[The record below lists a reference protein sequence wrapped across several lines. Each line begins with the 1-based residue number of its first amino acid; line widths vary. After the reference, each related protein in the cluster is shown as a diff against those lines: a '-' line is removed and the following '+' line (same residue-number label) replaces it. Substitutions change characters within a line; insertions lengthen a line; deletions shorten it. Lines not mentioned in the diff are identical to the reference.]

1 MGLITAGGFSMQ
13 HIRLIC
19 VGPQEEAYI
28 REGIAVYEKRL
39 KRFTRFE
46 RISGEPSVSHRG
58 KLDPARLAIE
68 EAAWIRRQRADRAQ
82 MVLLDEHGTVYDSR
96 GFADWLQSSAA
107 AGLGKFD
114 FVVGGA
120 YGLDPSLRAEAHYI
134 ISLSALTFTHQMV
147 RLIFVEQLYR
157 AFTQIHHI
165 PYHNEGF

>member
-1 MGLITAGGFSMQ
+1 
-13 HIRLIC
+13 
-19 VGPQEEAYI
+19 
-28 REGIAVYEKRL
+28 
-39 KRFTRFE
+39 
-46 RISGEPSVSHRG
+46 
-58 KLDPARLAIE
+58 LAIE

-82 MVLLDEHGTVYDSR
+82 MVLLDEHGTLFDSR
-96 GFADWLQSSAA
+96 GFANWLQSSAT
-107 AGLGKFD
+107 AGMGKLD